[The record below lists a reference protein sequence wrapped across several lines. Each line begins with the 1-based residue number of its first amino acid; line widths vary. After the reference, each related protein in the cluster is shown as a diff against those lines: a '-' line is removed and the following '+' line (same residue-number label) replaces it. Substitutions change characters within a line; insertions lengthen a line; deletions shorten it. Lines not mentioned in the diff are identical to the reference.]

1 MAEDTYIHN
10 GKTYN
15 RTTQRRRLLKLKE
28 WGINESV
35 FRRTVGSSG
44 ENVYPGGIF
53 FIDTDAYGCIDN
65 ENGIESEEKIAIL
78 SGSYVECMF
87 MEPKE
92 RLVSCM
98 ERRLNER
105 LHTHTHTHENQQ
117 IQCMNVSMSGM
128 HLLHALF
135 VLLAKIVPMN
145 VKAVVYVLDIN
156 EFRASSMA
164 DGDYY
169 TKHKNLSIFAYT
181 KEDPPKQK
189 PNYLHFRKFLR
200 DFWSICK
207 VHGIRC
213 IFAGRT
219 YASDDKRASA
229 NNAAKTVCASLKCDY
244 IDLSESVKKYLKAEG
259 RDISTQEK
267 CDECLYALTYDKTH
281 MTSWGAGIVG
291 KALADEVYS
300 ILFKK

>member
-15 RTTQRRRLLKLKE
+15 RATQRRRLLKLKE

-53 FIDTDAYGCIDN
+53 FIDTDTYGCIDN

-105 LHTHTHTHENQQ
+105 LHTHTHTR
-117 IQCMNVSMSGM
+117 ISR
-128 HLLHALF
+128 F
-135 VLLAKIVPMN
+135 
-145 VKAVVYVLDIN
+145 
-156 EFRASSMA
+156 
-164 DGDYY
+164 
-169 TKHKNLSIFAYT
+169 
-181 KEDPPKQK
+181 
-189 PNYLHFRKFLR
+189 
-200 DFWSICK
+200 
-207 VHGIRC
+207 
-213 IFAGRT
+213 
-219 YASDDKRASA
+219 
-229 NNAAKTVCASLKCDY
+229 NA
-244 IDLSESVKKYLKAEG
+244 
-259 RDISTQEK
+259 
-267 CDECLYALTYDKTH
+267 
-281 MTSWGAGIVG
+281 
-291 KALADEVYS
+291 
-300 ILFKK
+300 